1 MIYDVGPRL
10 AELSSVQNTA
20 REGTKLETRVSLTDK
35 RLKYDQGAKLKSINT
50 FNVLCVHH
58 KIPTK
63 AKSAYQLNLSFSID
77 KQYWIGMWVGT
88 KNFWRG
94 IKFLRIKYLYRC

>member
-77 KQYWIGMWVGT
+77 KQY
-88 KNFWRG
+88 
-94 IKFLRIKYLYRC
+94 